1 MKRMK
6 RLIPALVCLL
16 SLLAFFSGAQT
27 ASAYEAITVT
37 IPVNCFTVYGNST
50 HTYELKLESENE
62 SDPQPAEDILKITED
77 SAGAFEIDLTEPG
90 TYHYSIYEIPGSDA
104 NIQYDSSSYKI
115 IVFAENS
122 EDGGLRYTITAYEAG
137 TNSKAERI
145 AFQDNAFSET
155 ETTSAATTVT
165 TVTAASTT
173 TASAATTTAAT
184 TTAATTTEQ
193 NTDIVYNIL
202 AGDSFPAHA
211 IRLVMLLSAMTA
223 IFAFLF
229 KRNQSEE
236 EEKNE

>member
-6 RLIPALVCLL
+6 RMIPALVCLL
-16 SLLAFFSGAQT
+16 SLLAFFSGAQN

-137 TNSKAERI
+137 TDSKAERI

-173 TASAATTTAAT
+173 TASAATTTAT
-184 TTAATTTEQ
+184 TTTEQ

>member
-16 SLLAFFSGAQT
+16 SLLAFFSGAQN

-137 TNSKAERI
+137 TDSKAERI

-155 ETTSAATTVT
+155 ETTSAATAVT

-173 TASAATTTAAT
+173 TASAAT

>member
-16 SLLAFFSGAQT
+16 SLLAFFSGAQN

-184 TTAATTTEQ
+184 TTEQ

-211 IRLVMLLSAMTA
+211 IRIVMLLSAMTA